1 MATDVCTLAGIAF
14 ECFQLDK
21 NAPKLFGF
29 AELLSGLALTLLV
42 WTIADVRYKFRIET
56 AGFRVRDTSI
66 AIILALGVVVLIT
79 DLWRYS
85 QWWMPLKGPITPEIW
100 QFMLGLVFFAVFS
113 TWLIVAFLRP
123 PVFNHCNARQFGK
136 SVESRLQRGSTGELT
151 IVAAELIRSSSSII
165 SHAAER
171 APKGNLKTT
180 ARARELLNTIASPRF
195 CKVFVESAPK
205 LIISLF
211 NEIRAQEAY
220 GPEAENLARNVL
232 TAAINNRDSFLFV
245 ELQHE
250 ELGLKDYPVIRALWG
265 DLNMVNGISM
275 LLSPYTSRRTPWDLE
290 QWRAYLHL
298 VREAFATY
306 VKGPCTMNPNSLH
319 WAYLNIRGMYADL
332 NADLS
337 VQELRPDDDLF
348 QRLQALGELIE
359 DMVEM
364 LDKHKAPA
372 PLPHTTI
379 AKIILDLIKA
389 ASCVRKPRPVVRKIQ
404 TKLVWEDIL
413 NSCAL
418 RSDAGTA
425 IQSIVHEQLLN
436 TIKRCPDLDSVR
448 LLGYSLNVLGFV
460 VSKEDSDYGS
470 TWRTLHIELLQWVRA
485 HLAGMLRQHPR
496 MASECFVEGMSFDA
510 VHNRLVIRYPTD
522 WGDVPPEYF
531 ELDPTPDEPQAAAG

>member
-1 MATDVCTLAGIAF
+1 MATDVCTLMGIAF
-14 ECFQLDK
+14 DCFQLDK
-21 NAPKLFGF
+21 AAPKFFGF

-66 AIILALGVVVLIT
+66 AIVLALGVVILIT

-85 QWWMPLKGPITPEIW
+85 QWWLPQKGPITPEIW
-100 QFMLGLVFFAVFS
+100 QFILGLVFFAVFS
-113 TWLIVAFLRP
+113 TWLIVAFLSP
-123 PVFNHCNARQFGK
+123 PVFNRRNASQFCK
-136 SVESRLQRGSTGELT
+136 SVESRLERGAASELT
-151 IVAAELIRSSSSII
+151 IVAAELTRSSSSII

-171 APKGNLKTT
+171 AVKSNLETT
-180 ARARELLNTIASPRF
+180 ACARELLKTIASPRF
-195 CKVFVESAPK
+195 CRVFVESAPK

-211 NEIRAQEAY
+211 NEIRIQEAY

-250 ELGLKDYPVIRALWG
+250 ELGLKDYPVIRALCG
-265 DLNMVNGISM
+265 DLTMVNGISM
-275 LLSPYTSRRTPWDLE
+275 LLSPYTSRKTPWDLE

-298 VREAFATY
+298 VLEAFATY
-306 VKGPCTMNPNSLH
+306 VKGPCTTNPNSLH
-319 WAYLNIRGMYADL
+319 WAYQKIRAIYADL

-337 VQELRPDDDLF
+337 VQELRPDEDLY
-348 QRLQALGELIE
+348 QRLKALGELIE
-359 DMVEM
+359 NMVEL

-379 AKIILDLIKA
+379 AKIILDLIEA
-389 ASCVRKPRPVVRKIQ
+389 ASCVRKPRHVARKIQ
-404 TKLVWEDIL
+404 ATLVWEDIL

-425 IQSIVHEQLLN
+425 IQIIVHEQLLN
-436 TIKRCPDLDSVR
+436 TIKQCPDLDSVR
-448 LLGYSLNVLGFV
+448 LLGYCLNVLGFV
-460 VSKEDSDYGS
+460 VSKEDSGYGS
-470 TWRTLHIELLQWVRA
+470 TWRTLHVEFLQWVKA
-485 HLAGMLRQHPR
+485 NLAGMLKRYPR

-510 VHNRLVIRYPTD
+510 QHNRLVIRYPTD
-522 WGDVPPEYF
+522 WGDIPPEYF
-531 ELDPTPDEPQAAAG
+531 ELDPAPSETQTVVS